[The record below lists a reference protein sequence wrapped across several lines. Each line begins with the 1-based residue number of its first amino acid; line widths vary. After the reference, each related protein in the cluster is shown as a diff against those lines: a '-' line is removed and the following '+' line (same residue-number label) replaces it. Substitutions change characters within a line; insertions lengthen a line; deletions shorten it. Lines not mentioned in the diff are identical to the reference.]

1 MTIANG
7 IQDPVSDGSSS
18 FIGQL
23 FGFLMDFLL
32 RTFLLLQ
39 TLATP
44 FLASVTALLVGAILI
59 LLAGRDPLA
68 AYQGLVEGAW
78 LEPRGLVQS
87 ILKSSPLIL
96 SGLAV
101 GFSFKAG
108 LFNIGAQG
116 QLIMGSVAAAWA
128 GTVITGAP
136 AWLHILIAMTV
147 AMLAGALWGAI
158 PGALKAFSEANEVI
172 TTIMF
177 NFIASRI
184 AEWLI
189 SLGSNDGTIPP
200 GPLAD
205 PNSGAI
211 SRTKPVLDSARLPIA
226 FHVPG
231 SVADLNIGIFIA
243 IVAAFAILILVN
255 RTTFGFE
262 LRMVG
267 LNPSAAQ
274 YAGVNV
280 KRITVMTMAISG
292 GLAGLAGGIQT
303 LGVNGYYEANQSLG
317 LGFDSITVSLLAANH
332 PIGTIFSAFLFGSMD
347 QGTTRMQ
354 RSGVAPELILVIQ
367 ALILMFIAAP
377 QIIRYIYRIRLKSF
391 GSGSF
396 GSSWG

>member
-1 MTIANG
+1 MATIAKSGAVKGPQAPSIVTKIINSLR
-7 IQDPVSDGSSS
+7 DLSNT
-18 FIGQL
+18 
-23 FGFLMDFLL
+23 LMIPA
-32 RTFLLLQ
+32 
-39 TLATP
+39 LAI
-44 FLASVTALLVGAILI
+44 LTAILVGSVMI
-59 LLAGRDPLA
+59 LLAGRDPIA
-68 AYQGLVEGAW
+68 AYTGLVEGAW

-87 ILKSSPLIL
+87 LLKTSPLIL

-101 GFSFKAG
+101 GFAFKGG

-116 QLIMGSVAAAWA
+116 QLIIGSVAAAWA
-128 GTVITGAP
+128 GYAFSGLP
-136 AWLHILIAMTV
+136 SWLHIILAMG
-147 AMLAGALWGAI
+147 AAAIAGALWGAI
-158 PGALKAFSEANEVI
+158 PGALKAYSGAHEVI

-184 AEWLI
+184 AEWMI
-189 SLGSNDGTIPP
+189 SLGSADGKIPP

-211 SRTKPVLDSARLPIA
+211 SRTKPVLDSARLPIV
-226 FHVPG
+226 FEVPPNFY
-231 SVADLNIGIFIA
+231 LNIGLFIA
-243 IVAAFAILILVN
+243 VAVAILIMLLVN

-280 KRITVMTMAISG
+280 KRMTISTMAIAG
-292 GLAGLAGGIQT
+292 CLAGLAGAVQT
-303 LGVNGYYEANQSLG
+303 LGINGYYEANQSLG
-317 LGFDSITVSLLAANH
+317 LGFDSITVSLLASNN
-332 PIGTIFSAFLFGSMD
+332 PIGIMFSAFMFGSMD

-377 QIIRYIYRIRLKSF
+377 QIIRWLYRVRV
-391 GSGSF
+391 SGKGEQKLST
-396 GSSWG
+396 GWGQR